1 MSKNVLVSIFFV
13 LSVLSAGGCCDCPID
28 ESTYNLQKPAVQT
41 ATESARDAKAYWATY
56 DEKEKTK
63 WLDANLSAWTALNE
77 VYNPPEVPEKT
88 EETE

>member
-41 ATESARDAKAYWATY
+41 ATESATDAEKYWATY
-56 DEKEKTK
+56 SEKEKAA
-63 WLDANLSAWTALNE
+63 WLKANLGAWASLNE
-77 VYNPPEVPEKT
+77 VYNPPEKPENT
-88 EETE
+88 E